1 MAFESTRRL
10 MGIAIGSLLLWAFT
24 WLWAFVWIPFSGAQ
38 FWYLFFGIAEP
49 FIFLLVAFTSIPA
62 GLLFT
67 IIATQFG
74 LHIVAAIL
82 RLLTITR
89 PIVVGEL
96 TELTF
101 VFLEFIA
108 VIVYLWYTYNVYR
121 YATAV
126 DATKRDKDK

>member
-1 MAFESTRRL
+1 MA
-10 MGIAIGSLLLWAFT
+10 IAIGSLLFWAYT

-49 FIFLLVAFTSIPA
+49 FIFLLVAFTSVPA

-82 RLLTITR
+82 RFLTITR
-89 PIVVGEL
+89 PIVVVEGTDL
-96 TELTF
+96 MF
-101 VFLEFIA
+101 VGLEMIA
-108 VIVYLWYTYNVYR
+108 VAIYLWYTYNAYR
-121 YATAV
+121 YASAG
-126 DATKRDKDK
+126 DMMKRDKDK